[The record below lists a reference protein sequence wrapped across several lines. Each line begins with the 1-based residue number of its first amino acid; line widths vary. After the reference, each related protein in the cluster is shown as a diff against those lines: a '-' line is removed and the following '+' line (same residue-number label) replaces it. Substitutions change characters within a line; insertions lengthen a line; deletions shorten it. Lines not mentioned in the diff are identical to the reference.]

1 MIKNINEKR
10 KVVGID
16 LAGVENRPTG
26 WALLQGSHVKTLTFY
41 SDKEILRKTLEVYP
55 LIVAID
61 APLTLPRNGKMRL
74 ADKEVRKLGC
84 TVLPPLFPGM
94 KKLTL
99 RGARLASK
107 MREKNLEVIEVHP
120 TSSRKLLGLP
130 ITKDVEKIR
139 YGLFKLGL
147 KGDIKKDKLTIHE
160 LDAIVAALTAKLH
173 LCGETVKVG
182 DEKEGYIIIPN
193 LKCIKGG
200 LYGGKN
206 RENRST
212 NRR

>member
-1 MIKNINEKR
+1 MIKNVNEKR

-26 WALLQGSHVKTLTFY
+26 WALLQGSYVKILTLY
-41 SDKEILRKTLEVYP
+41 SDKEILRKTLEVHP

-74 ADKEVRKLGC
+74 ADREMKKLGC
-84 TVLPPLFPGM
+84 AVLPPLFPGM

-99 RGARLASK
+99 RGVHLASK
-107 MREKNLEVIEVHP
+107 MRENNLEVIEVHP

-139 YGLFKLGL
+139 YSLLKLGL

-160 LDAIVAALTAKLH
+160 LDAVVAALTAKLH
-173 LCGETVKVG
+173 LCGKTVKVG
-182 DEKEGYIIIPN
+182 DEKEGCIIIPN
-193 LKCIKGG
+193 L
-200 LYGGKN
+200 N
-206 RENRST
+206 V
-212 NRR
+212 